1 MADKQKILLGRIIK
15 IHGYQGG
22 VVLRTDNSFKG
33 SIPEKEWVFI
43 EYEGKPVPFFIEAA
57 EKAGAGL
64 ARLWFEGYDTAGKI
78 TPVIGC
84 NLLINP
90 RKTRGRVTEGPAG
103 LDGYRII
110 DATNSYIGTIAEVIV
125 NPAQLMLR
133 VISGDDREILI
144 PLHED
149 LILDVNHSERTII
162 MDLPEGLT
170 DLNRP

>member
-1 MADKQKILLGRIIK
+1 MAYKQKILLGRIIK

-22 VVLRTDNSFKG
+22 VVLRTDKSFKG

-43 EYEGKPVPFFIEAA
+43 EYEGKPVPFFIRES
-57 EKAGAGL
+57 EKGGAGL
-64 ARLWFEGYDTAGKI
+64 ARLWFEGYDTAAKI
-78 TPVIGC
+78 ATVIGC

-90 RKTRGRVTEGPAG
+90 RKTRGRVTEGRAD

-110 DATNSYIGTIAEVIV
+110 DATNSYIGTITEVIE

-144 PLHED
+144 PFHED
-149 LILDVNHSERTII
+149 LIDDVNHSEKRII
-162 MDLPEGLT
+162 MDLPEGLI